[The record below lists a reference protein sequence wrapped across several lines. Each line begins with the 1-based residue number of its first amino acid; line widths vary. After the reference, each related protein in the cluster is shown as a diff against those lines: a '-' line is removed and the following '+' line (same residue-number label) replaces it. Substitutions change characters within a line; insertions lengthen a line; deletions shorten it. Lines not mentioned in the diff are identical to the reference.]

1 MTKPPYEWPTRTT
14 GPFVRCARNEATYG
28 ASVVTPRRRFGGV
41 RTVKPWPCS
50 SAETAFQ
57 LEPSAQAPWTS
68 TMLGV
73 VAGMVVTA
81 PSFEGLGHFPG
92 HQLSFLVISGGRGG
106 GS

>member
-50 SAETAFQ
+50 SVETPFQ
-57 LEPSAQAPWTS
+57 LEPSAQAPCTS
-68 TMLGV
+68 TIVGFAISVLSLG
-73 VAGMVVTA
+73 
-81 PSFEGLGHFPG
+81 
-92 HQLSFLVISGGRGG
+92 
-106 GS
+106 